1 MNNYKII
8 VYNDEE
14 MHYAEGM
21 LLETSFEPEYVN
33 YDNGYERKS
42 HLLGVNY
49 TFGTN
54 LKPDTETIQLD
65 PTLMKRIAKYNKEKE
80 IEKLEEKIK
89 GKQEELKELESKIE
103 DREKRWK
110 KIQDYVANIYDIDVD
125 DDDDDEYDDE
135 WERDF

>member
-8 VYNDEE
+8 IYNDEE
-14 MHYAEGM
+14 MHYMEGHIVS
-21 LLETSFEPEYVN
+21 LNSAPQVES
-33 YDNGYERKS
+33 YDVGYEKRYVPVKREF
-42 HLLGVNY
+42 
-49 TFGTN
+49 TFGASVE
-54 LKPDTETIQLD
+54 PDTETIKLD

-89 GKQEELKELESKIE
+89 TKQEKLKELEDKIE

-125 DDDDDEYDDE
+125 DDDDDYDDE

>member
-8 VYNDEE
+8 IYNEEE
-14 MHYAEGM
+14 MHYAEGI
-21 LLETSFEPEYVN
+21 LLETSCEPEYVN
-33 YDNGYERKS
+33 YDNGYEQKS

-80 IEKLEEKIK
+80 IEKLEKEIK
-89 GKQEELKELESKIE
+89 RKQKKLKELEDKIE
-103 DREKRWK
+103 DREKRWE
-110 KIQDYVANIYDIDVD
+110 KIQDYVANIYDIDLD
-125 DDDDDEYDDE
+125 DDDDDYDDYYDYD
-135 WERDF
+135 W

>member
-8 VYNDEE
+8 IYNEEE
-14 MHYAEGM
+14 MHYAEGI
-21 LLETSFEPEYVN
+21 LLETSCEPEYVN
-33 YDNGYERKS
+33 YDNGYEQES

-80 IEKLEEKIK
+80 IEKLEKEIK
-89 GKQEELKELESKIE
+89 RKQKKLKELEDKIE
-103 DREKRWK
+103 DREKRWE
-110 KIQDYVANIYDIDVD
+110 KIQDYVANIYDIDLD
-125 DDDDDEYDDE
+125 DDDDDYDDE
-135 WERDF
+135 WERGF